1 MCVTGVNPI
10 AVDCPS
16 DNGGGGA
23 GESALEQRHYEVAAG
38 RQYRPAMSK
47 AVMEIRK
54 RSKKALM
61 QLQVLHWGK
70 LSRQLQGVVIMGT
83 TVSS

>member
-1 MCVTGVNPI
+1 MLAIVIVARNIC
-10 AVDCPS
+10 AVKRAKRRC
-16 DNGGGGA
+16 A

-38 RQYRPAMSK
+38 QYRPAMSK

-70 LSRQLQGVVIMGT
+70 LSRQLQSVVIMGT
-83 TVSS
+83 TVSL